1 MSASFSGLPQ
11 NDAGSGA
18 EKMPVHAGIEQRG
31 GALVPIS
38 CAMYLSGGSWKVYA
52 VKLSGV
58 SQVTRCRSGSG
69 SSIRKDGLD
78 SLVEQPVN
86 RNNGVLYG

>member
-1 MSASFSGLPQ
+1 MSASFSSLLQ
-11 NDAGSGA
+11 NGAGSGA
-18 EKMPVHAGIEQRG
+18 EKMPVPAGIEQRG

-38 CAMYLSGGSWKVYA
+38 CAMCLSGGSWKVYA
-52 VKLSGV
+52 VKFSGV
-58 SQVTRCRSGSG
+58 SKVTRCRSGSG
-69 SSIRKDGLD
+69 SSVRKDGLD